1 MKRYVIS
8 SWYEPD
14 EPPYDIENYEIELYF
29 EDTLVTVEA
38 DGTTKIDY
46 DFSGYGEDYDYN
58 SHIIDDSEIEDA
70 VYDIVGDLVLDD
82 MPKTYKLNGAIF
94 IPYGIV
100 VPVDNWNPRHN
111 YNNLQIEVYWGD
123 IRTKNLKLT
132 PIS

>member
-46 DFSGYGEDYDYN
+46 DFTVSDNIFPRKYTFVQQTASDAN
-58 SHIIDDSEIEDA
+58 SKFRSRLQWVLKSVTQNPGAYLEI
-70 VYDIVGDLVLDD
+70 
-82 MPKTYKLNGAIF
+82 
-94 IPYGIV
+94 
-100 VPVDNWNPRHN
+100 
-111 YNNLQIEVYWGD
+111 
-123 IRTKNLKLT
+123 
-132 PIS
+132 